1 MDPTA
6 DITDT
11 FIAETLFDGFEKFE
25 ASLAQRAKQHAAVKL
40 TAGGLASPDAQCS
53 YKLDSNR
60 ARPAIVVVV
69 ASMTQQDQRTKF
81 QFVADAVGMGILNM
95 RLVWR
100 DENGG
105 QLLNSDELAEFCFN
119 ELLALTPVA

>member
-1 MDPTA
+1 
-6 DITDT
+6 
-11 FIAETLFDGFEKFE
+11 
-25 ASLAQRAKQHAAVKL
+25 
-40 TAGGLASPDAQCS
+40 
-53 YKLDSNR
+53 LDSNR